1 MINFEKIMELVVS
14 PCMTCG
20 NAKLS
25 CLCVRGVSASP
36 LCGVRAWRVRTRDR
50 ARSATCQELGTDDL

>member
-25 CLCVRGVSASP
+25 CLSLRAVGVLLSAGCVS
-36 LCGVRAWRVRTRDR
+36 VRVIQALSRPVK
-50 ARSATCQELGTDDL
+50 S